1 MSNKHKFETVV
12 VRTIYEVY
20 ELAVPEDNF
29 VDGAYHGSW
38 EDFEGLKPKK
48 VYEDKQIVDKKFIGV
63 IKDD

>member
-20 ELAVPEDNF
+20 ELAVPEDDF

-48 VYEDKQIVDKKFIGV
+48 AREHKYIADQKFIGV
-63 IKDD
+63 IEDD